1 MNTNFWWFKVD
12 AKGVKE
18 QSLVQLSP
26 AIVEKTLAEYI
37 INPDNRDNLENV
49 PDSIKKIEKKT
60 KNNIPG
66 SNDWSDEKMAKFKE
80 YLEQAFNNVMNSEVR
95 DLVNTHMDSD
105 EKLFKGLKVSGDTSK
120 LKDLLDSSTARD
132 WVGATLSLDKDIG
145 AKQKE
150 LLNNERVWTSKEFF
164 KNYTIKESKDKDDI
178 LIIIETSAETLKPI
192 ANKIYSKM
200 FPHVKGITFEQSVD
214 FGNKPMSTRR
224 PNTSSLKQ
232 VSDELFGVNAQH
244 GDAGWDRLEAK
255 SPKTLVRYVDMFK
268 NQYKV
273 TGPTDKNRIADLER
287 WAKKANLR
295 DIDKK
300 HWDNKIANQIIR
312 FIDLAVKT
320 KNPSKRLLL
329 DRFNIK
335 YEKKDEE
342 LFKNKLKY
350 VKDLIQSGKL
360 YEHLVKAHSSS
371 GVGTQG
377 GTNFSIN
384 NQSDYKITIRFSDD
398 NKPKKTNSRYQ
409 LDSMIEET
417 SKFKINTSAL
427 LTGKGTTWMVK
438 PLIGMGRDLG
448 ASSAKDEKFARGGPI
463 QSGGFNK
470 ARDYFI
476 GQIKSSIKNLK
487 NSASK
492 IGVTLGA

>member
-66 SNDWSDEKMAKFKE
+66 SNDWADEKMAKFKE

-145 AKQKE
+145 AKQRE
-150 LLNNERVWTSKEFF
+150 LLNNERLWTSKEFF
-164 KNYTIKESKDKDDI
+164 KNYTIKESKKNDDT
-178 LIIIETSAETLKPI
+178 LIIIELSAETLKPI
-192 ANKIYSKM
+192 ANKIYTKL
-200 FPHVKGITFEQSVD
+200 FPNVKGITFEKVVD
-214 FGNKPMSTRR
+214 HLNQEIKR
-224 PNTSSLKQ
+224 PNQSSLINVKTQ
-232 VSDELFGVNAQH
+232 FDL
-244 GDAGWDRLEAK
+244 GDWSALESK
-255 SPKTLVRYVDMFK
+255 SPKTIVRLVDMFK
-268 NQYKV
+268 NQHKAQSE
-273 TGPTDKNRIADLER
+273 TDKARMADLR
-287 WAKKANLR
+287 GWATKANLQ

-312 FIDLAVKT
+312 LIDLAVKT
-320 KNPSKRLLL
+320 KAPSKRLVL

-342 LFKNKLKY
+342 VFKNKLKY
-350 VKDLIQSGKL
+350 VKGLIQSGEL

-371 GVGTQG
+371 GVGTKG

-384 NQSDYKITIRFSDD
+384 TQSDYKITITFNDD
-398 NKPKKTNSRYQ
+398 NKPKKDISRYQ
-409 LDSMIEET
+409 LDSKIEEMPK
-417 SKFKINTSAL
+417 SKINTSAL
-427 LTGKGTTWMVK
+427 LTGQGTTWVTK
-438 PLIGMGRDLG
+438 PLIGMGRDK
-448 ASSAKDEKFARGGPI
+448 ASPEGMQGFARGGPI
-463 QSGGFNK
+463 KSGGFNK

>member
-12 AKGVKE
+12 ATGVKD

-26 AIVEKTLAEYI
+26 SVVEKTLAEYI

-95 DLVNTHMDSD
+95 DLVNTHMDSN

-145 AKQKE
+145 AKQRK
-150 LLNNERVWTSKEFF
+150 LLNSERLWTSKEFF
-164 KNYTIKESKDKDDI
+164 KNHTIKESKDKDDT
-178 LIIIETSAETLKPI
+178 LITIEISAEALKPI
-192 ANKIYSKM
+192 ANKVYSNL
-200 FPHVKGITFEQSVD
+200 FPNVKGITFEKAVD
-214 FGNKPMSTRR
+214 HLNQEIKR
-224 PNTSSLKQ
+224 PNQSSL
-232 VSDELFGVNAQH
+232 VNIKTQFDL
-244 GDAGWDRLEAK
+244 GDWSALESK
-255 SPKTLVRYVDMFK
+255 SPKTIVSLVVIFK
-268 NQYKV
+268 NQHKAK
-273 TGPTDKNRIADLER
+273 TETEKARMADLR
-287 WAKKANLR
+287 KWAQKANLK

-300 HWDNKIANQIIR
+300 FWDMKIANQIYKL
-312 FIDLAVKT
+312 IDLAVKT
-320 KNPSKRLLL
+320 KAPSKRLLL

-335 YEKKDEE
+335 FEKKDEE
-342 LFKNKLKY
+342 DFKDKLKY
-350 VKDLIQSGKL
+350 VKGLIQSEKL

-384 NQSDYKITIRFSDD
+384 NQSDYKIIIRFNAD
-398 NKPKKTNSRYQ
+398 NKIQKEKARYQ
-409 LDSMIEET
+409 LDSKIEQT
-417 SKFKINTSAL
+417 PKYKINTSAL
-427 LTGKGTTWMVK
+427 LTGKGTKWVTK
-438 PLIGMGRDLG
+438 PLIGMGRDKAAPQG
-448 ASSAKDEKFARGGPI
+448 MQGFARGGPI

-470 ARDYFI
+470 ARDYFM